1 MMPMRGVADMGS
13 SDREARLIDASIV
26 IMGRLRRGDRF
37 TDSSAPVP
45 RPIRLTCREA
55 RSVDSTTVT
64 GIAAHLSIHM
74 RVRVTCGGSVSTTAS
89 DQ

>member
-1 MMPMRGVADMGS
+1 MRGVADMGS

-45 RPIRLTCREA
+45 RPIQP
-55 RSVDSTTVT
+55 T
-64 GIAAHLSIHM
+64 GRRPSE
-74 RVRVTCGGSVSTTAS
+74 G
-89 DQ
+89 